1 MSDMNIFV
9 YSVNNLGASLSI
21 NIKFENYLKYIIV
34 YNLMYPI
41 DKEDA
46 PVFITGD
53 EIGNIF

>member
-34 YNLMYPI
+34 YNLMSPI